1 MGTDRRSRI
10 FSLAVRLLAAC
21 LVTVTLWSGEAH
33 ATGESCSF
41 FTPCDHSHDYCRVV
55 SITSSI
61 CTERG
66 DAGEGCSGL
75 GQGTCK
81 DGLVCDIIGECRHS
95 PSQAGEPCGIGVS
108 CASGLT
114 CSADIGGRCEAP
126 GQSGDPC
133 SGIGQGSCASG
144 LVCDA
149 NRTCRHDPPQE
160 GEPCGIGVPCAGDL
174 ACSSP
179 VAGTCE
185 ARGQAGDFC
194 IGIGQ
199 GTCEAGLV
207 CDALLECRHDPPELG
222 EPCGLGVPCVPEF
235 GCSAEIAG
243 RCEPRDVAGETC
255 SGVGQGSCEAGLVCD
270 ANRTCRHDPPQ
281 RGEPCG
287 IGVPCAG
294 ALVCSAD
301 IAGTCGDPG
310 GAGDGCSGIGQ
321 GSCAD
326 GLVCDFL
333 RVCRHDP
340 PRLDEPCGI
349 GVPCADGLF
358 CQGFT
363 QVCKEFRT
371 VGEGCSAFNPCME
384 GLACDPCF
392 TDGCDYPLQCFPNAN
407 DGAIDQQTCL
417 TLYSPGQHQLANDA
431 GLAMTWAAGD
441 AAAAGIA
448 ESQEFGVVYGPDGK
462 YGCFTTLCGGVS
474 IDVSISAF
482 VSVGFYTRYDVVAGS
497 STSFVEGVGAGVVSF
512 STSQIYARNSLD
524 PFDIVGFPL
533 DPIGTEDQ
541 LALTI
546 SPDDIVIPFNPGVYV
561 CETVVDTVIGGEG
574 QPAAPICGNGTVDDG
589 EACDD
594 GNVLDGDGC
603 SSVCTIEAMCG
614 NGTVDAGEGC
624 DDGNTTNGD
633 GCSAVCRVE
642 PRCGDGNLDLGEECD
657 DGNNLDGD
665 GCSATCALQSY
676 CGDGNLDPGEECD
689 DGNNLDG
696 DGCSA
701 TCVLDGN
708 YDGDT
713 DVDRN
718 DLSILMSY
726 RTMPA
731 SECPTCDLDGD
742 GIITSLDGRRLVLM
756 CTRPYCATE

>member
-1 MGTDRRSRI
+1 MGTDLRSRI
-10 FSLAVRLLAAC
+10 FSLAVRLFVAC
-21 LVTVTLWSGEAH
+21 LVTGTVWSGEAH
-33 ATGESCSF
+33 ATGESCSVF
-41 FTPCDHSHDYCRVV
+41 NPCSHSHDYCRVV

-61 CTERG
+61 CTEKS
-66 DAGEGCSGL
+66 DAGESCGL
-75 GQGTCK
+75 TVPCK
-81 DGLVCDIIGECRHS
+81 PGLVCDIIGECRHS
-95 PSQAGEPCGIGVS
+95 PPQSGEPCGIGVP
-108 CASGLT
+108 CASGLV

-126 GQSGDPC
+126 GQAGDSC

-160 GEPCGIGVPCAGDL
+160 GEPCGVGVPCAGDL

-185 ARGQAGDFC
+185 ARGQAGDSC

-222 EPCGLGVPCVPEF
+222 EPCGTGVPCAS
-235 GCSAEIAG
+235 GLACSSAVGG
-243 RCEPRDVAGETC
+243 RCEEQGDAGDAC
-255 SGVGQGSCEAGLVCD
+255 NLLVPDSCKSGLVCD
-270 ANRTCRHDPPQ
+270 ASSVCRHDPPE

-301 IAGTCGDPG
+301 IAGTCGDRG
-310 GAGDGCSGIGQ
+310 GAGDSCSGIGQ
-321 GSCAD
+321 GSCEA

-340 PRLDEPCGI
+340 PQLDEPCGI
-349 GVPCADGLF
+349 GVPCDDGLF
-358 CQGFT
+358 CQGGT
-363 QVCKEFRT
+363 QRCKEYKT
-371 VGEGCSAFNPCME
+371 VGEGCSAFNLCAP

-392 TDGCDYPLQCFPNAN
+392 TDGCNYPLQCFPNAN
-407 DGAIDQQTCL
+407 EGAIDQQTCL
-417 TLYSPGQHQLANDA
+417 TLYSPGLHQTAFDL
-431 GLAMTWAAGD
+431 GLATTWAAGD
-441 AAAAGIA
+441 GFAVGVGEA
-448 ESQEFGVVYGPDGK
+448 QEFGVAYGPDGS
-462 YGCFTTLCGGVS
+462 YGCFTSLCVGVA

-482 VSVGFYTRYDVVAGS
+482 VSVGFYDEYDFIAGS
-497 STSFVEGVGAGVVSF
+497 STAFVEGAGAGVVSF

-524 PFDIVGFPL
+524 PFDIDGFPSS
-533 DPIGTEDQ
+533 PIGTEDQ

-546 SPDDIVIPFNPGVYV
+546 SPDDIVIPFNPGVYA
-561 CETVVDTVIGGEG
+561 CETVLDTVIAG
-574 QPAAPICGNGTVDDG
+574 ASAPICGDGVVDPG

-594 GNVLDGDGC
+594 GNIVGGDGC
-603 SSVCTIEAMCG
+603 SGYCFVEAFCG
-614 NGTVDAGEGC
+614 DGTVDTGEGC
-624 DDGNTTNGD
+624 DDGNNVGGD
-633 GCSAVCRVE
+633 GCSALCQVE
-642 PRCGDGNLDLGEECD
+642 AICGDGNLDLGEECD

-665 GCSATCALQSY
+665 GCSAVCTIQPY
-676 CGDGNLDPGEECD
+676 CGDGAVDPGEECD
-689 DGNNLDG
+689 DGNQVDG

-701 TCVLDGN
+701 ACLLDGN

-713 DVDRN
+713 DVDRD
-718 DLSILMSY
+718 DLTILMGY
-726 RTMPA
+726 RNMPA
-731 SECPTCDLDGD
+731 SECTTCDLDGD
-742 GIITSLDGRRLVLM
+742 GVITSLDARILVIM